1 MDELRNQLDNAR
13 DQLGTLAIGFLQL
26 LVIVSLAAIIARWLR
41 KRLRRRFST
50 SASPAIA
57 VVAENSA
64 AVGVYIIA
72 ITVVLAM
79 WGLTWNSLL
88 TALSI
93 GTVAVAFGFQDFLRS
108 VVGGVLILIEQPFL
122 TGDRIKIRDV
132 EGDVERID
140 LRTTVIRSSNGD
152 RIAVPNALMFSDPII
167 NLSPNRVRRI
177 ITVSGLD
184 GTPAELKQR
193 AHDALAGLPGID
205 GAPTI
210 ITRSHRVHHGVR
222 DALEVLPG
230 VDPPKGKTGSVKGT
244 GLKIVANGE
253 RDPKMLDEAKRRLQV
268 AFPDA
273 RISSS

>member
-1 MDELRNQLDNAR
+1 MNELRDQLDNAR
-13 DQLGTLAIGFLQL
+13 DQLGTLALGFLQL
-26 LVIVSLAAIIARWLR
+26 LVVVGLAVIIARWLR
-41 KRLRRRFST
+41 RRLRRRFST
-50 SASPAIA
+50 SASPALA
-57 VVAENSA
+57 VVVENSA
-64 AVGVYIIA
+64 AVGVYVIA

-79 WGLTWNSLL
+79 WGLTWNSLI

-108 VVGGVLILIEQPFL
+108 VVGGILILTEQPFL

-140 LRTTVIRSSNGD
+140 LRTTVIRSTNGD

-167 NLSPNRVRRI
+167 NLSPNRVRRV
-177 ITVSGLD
+177 ITVAGLD
-184 GTPAELKQR
+184 GTPAELRQR
-193 AHDALAGLPGID
+193 AHDALAGLPGLD

-210 ITRSHRVHHGVR
+210 ITRSRRVHHSMR
-222 DALEVLPG
+222 DALEALPG
-230 VDPPKGKTGSVKGT
+230 VDSPKEKTGSVKGT

-253 RDPKMLDEAKRRLQV
+253 KDPKMLDEAKRRLQE

-273 RISSS
+273 RVTS